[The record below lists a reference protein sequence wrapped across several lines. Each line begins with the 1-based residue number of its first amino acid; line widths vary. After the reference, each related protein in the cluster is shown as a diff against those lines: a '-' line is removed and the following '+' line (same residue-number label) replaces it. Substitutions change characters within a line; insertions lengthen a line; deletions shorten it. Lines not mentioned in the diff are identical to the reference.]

1 MSLVV
6 GKTEVKPGENNIVN
20 FYVGR
25 IPSGNKLFI
34 KSFIFSGEEP
44 GETVMITGGIHG
56 DEVNGIEIL
65 RRMLESKIFEKV
77 KRGNIIVLPLVN
89 VYGFNYLTREVPDG
103 KDVNRSFPGTMNGS
117 LGSRMARIL
126 TKNLIPIIDYGIDL
140 HTGAGDRFNYPQIR
154 TTKGDPFGLRLA
166 ADFGC
171 EAILLNSVIPRSLR
185 QTGKK
190 MNKPIIIFEAGES
203 RRLNN
208 EVILYGIDR
217 IEQFLINREF
227 IPGEKMYLPEYK
239 VFNKSSW
246 VRATDSG
253 IFHAMVQSGFEV
265 QKNQYLG
272 SIHNSYN
279 QHHQLIKSPR
289 EGFLVG
295 HQNSPVVHP
304 GDALFHLAYELTL
317 TKTEEIL

>member
-1 MSLVV
+1 MSIIV
-6 GKTEVKPGENNIVN
+6 GKTEIKPGEFTTVN

-34 KSFIFSGEEP
+34 KSFVFSGVEP
-44 GETVMITGGIHG
+44 GETVMITAGIHG
-56 DEVNGIEIL
+56 DEVNGIEML
-65 RRMLESKIFEKV
+65 RRMLENKFFEKV
-77 KRGNIIVLPLVN
+77 TKGTVIVLPLVN

-103 KDVNRSFPGTMNGS
+103 KDVNRSFPGTMRGS

-126 TKNLIPIIDYGIDL
+126 TKNILPLVDYGIDL

-154 TTKGDPFGLRLA
+154 TTKGEPLGLRLA

-171 EAILLNSVIPRSLR
+171 ETILINSVIPKSLR
-185 QTGKK
+185 QTGRK
-190 MNKPIIIFEAGES
+190 MGKSVIIFEAGES

-217 IEQFLINREF
+217 IEQFLINRGF
-227 IPGEKMYLPEYK
+227 VPGEKFYLPHYK
-239 VFNKSSW
+239 IFNKSNW
-246 VRATDSG
+246 IRATDSG
-253 IFHAMVQSGFEV
+253 IFHALVQSGFEV
-265 QKNQYLG
+265 KRNQYLG

-279 QHHQLIKSPR
+279 QHHQLIKSSR
-289 EGFLVG
+289 DGFVVG

-304 GDALFHLAYELTL
+304 GDALFHVAYDLTN
-317 TKTEEIL
+317 TKIEDIL